1 MANLLQLRF
10 NDSLCI
16 EVDANWNGYCGAR
29 KTGHPLSTMII
40 AESTLGLITQQKP
53 KYLLLYRDELLIN
66 GLMQQIFVANP
77 KGGCGKTMLSV
88 HLASYFARQGRS
100 VALCDHDPQRSSLD
114 WLRARPAHLPPI
126 DGIEFFQHQ
135 LISNR
140 YDIAIH
146 DAPAGHGAD
155 ELMEMVGGHQLIIPV
170 LPSATDIRA
179 CVRYLMALNRSGVVE
194 RNPGKIGLVAN
205 RVNLQTNYFKV
216 LLTFLNEVNLPIVGY
231 LRDTQNYIRAVNA
244 GVSLFDLPPSAIK
257 QDTQQ
262 WQPILEWLAQ
272 PATKSDN
279 PLQDTINELLGL

>member
-1 MANLLQLRF
+1 ML
-10 NDSLCI
+10 
-16 EVDANWNGYCGAR
+16 V
-29 KTGHPLSTMII
+29 
-40 AESTLGLITQQKP
+40 
-53 KYLLLYRDELLIN
+53 N

-88 HLASYFARQGRS
+88 HLASHFARKGLS

-114 WLRARPAHLPPI
+114 WLRARPRHLPSI
-126 DGIEFFQHQ
+126 EGIEFFQHQ

-155 ELMEMVGGHQLIIPV
+155 ELIDMVGGHQLIIPV

-179 CVRYLMALNRSGVVE
+179 CVRHLMDLNRSGVVE
-194 RNPGKIGLVAN
+194 QNPGKIGLVAN

-216 LLTFLNEVNLPIVGY
+216 LMTFLNEVNLPIVGY

-244 GVSLFDLPPSAIK
+244 GVSLFDLPPSAVK
-257 QDTQQ
+257 QDTLQ
-262 WQPILEWLAQ
+262 WQTILEWLNK
-272 PATKSDN
+272 PSKETSN
-279 PLQDTINELLGL
+279 PLQSTLDELLGN